1 MAVRSEETK
10 SAGAPPRGSS
20 VSRALFFV
28 GVFYGVMLI
37 LNGVSMRESAA
48 LLEYGW
54 QRDAL
59 CRLNRPCEAV
69 SRSTRAFLFRE
80 ELRKT
85 VGRWLNTAHAKE
97 GE

>member
-1 MAVRSEETK
+1 MDVQIENKE

-54 QRDAL
+54 QREAL
-59 CRLNRPCEAV
+59 CWMNRPCEVV
-69 SRSTRAFLFRE
+69 SRSTRAFRFRE

-85 VGRWLNTAHAKE
+85 VGLWLNTTHAKE

>member
-1 MAVRSEETK
+1 MDVQIEDKE
-10 SAGAPPRGSS
+10 SAGASPRRSS
-20 VSRALFFV
+20 VLRALFFV

-54 QRDAL
+54 QREAL
-59 CRLNRPCEAV
+59 CWMNRPCEVV
-69 SRSTRAFLFRE
+69 SRSTCAFRFRE

-85 VGRWLNTAHAKE
+85 VGLWLNTTHAKE

>member
-20 VSRALFFV
+20 VPRALFFV

-54 QRDAL
+54 QREAL
-59 CRLNRPCEAV
+59 CWMNRPCEVV
-69 SRSTRAFLFRE
+69 SRSTRAFRFRE

-85 VGRWLNTAHAKE
+85 VGLWLNTTHAKE

>member
-1 MAVRSEETK
+1 MDVQIEDKE
-10 SAGAPPRGSS
+10 SAGASTRRSS
-20 VSRALFFV
+20 VQRALFFV
-28 GVFYGVMLI
+28 GIFYGVMLI

-54 QRDAL
+54 QREAL
-59 CRLNRPCEAV
+59 CWMNRPCEVV
-69 SRSTRAFLFRE
+69 SRSTCAFRFRE

-85 VGRWLNTAHAKE
+85 VGLWLNTTHAKE